1 LKRILGGEE
10 EREEGQK
17 GFYIFLELYILIK
30 TFHEN
35 HSSPLLFS
43 SQPKLKPNKDTG
55 SGKLYLM
62 NITNKGKTRMLES
75 KVTQG
80 ISQALD

>member
-1 LKRILGGEE
+1 MILGGEE

-17 GFYIFLELYILIK
+17 GFYIFLELYILTK

-35 HSSPLLFS
+35 HSSPQVFPHNPNS
-43 SQPKLKPNKDTG
+43 NPNKDTG
-55 SGKLYLM
+55 SGKLYSM
-62 NITNKGKTRMLES
+62 KITNKRTTRMLES
-75 KVTQG
+75 KVTKG